1 MANAH
6 LIILWWTVGGFSGT
20 GICFDSPVLWWHVRY
35 KGEKTWK
42 SVEASD
48 SRELICQLIG
58 FSFCSISM
66 FSPSFIGQKNVII
79 SLHFGASK
87 FSELAPPV
95 HHITAGIITFV
106 AGFISSTPTVC
117 DTKLKWQRF
126 IYIWLWISFNQIVT
140 CFPVFLLLK
149 TKCLTLPIEEPRYE
163 DKNNVWY
170 QVLIGAPCANVFPN
184 IFCCWHLSFVLK
196 FSYTYHITLCT

>member
-6 LIILWWTVGGFSGT
+6 LIMLWWTVGGFSGT

-42 SVEASD
+42 PVEASD

-58 FSFCSISM
+58 LSFCSISM
-66 FSPSFIGQKNVII
+66 FSPSFIGQTNVII

-87 FSELAPPV
+87 FSELAPLV
-95 HHITAGIITFV
+95 HHITAGILTFV

-117 DTKLKWQRF
+117 DTKFKNWNGRDLFPFDCEFLLTK
-126 IYIWLWISFNQIVT
+126 LWRV
-140 CFPVFLLLK
+140 CFPVFS
-149 TKCLTLPIEEPRYE
+149 TSQDQMFDT
-163 DKNNVWY
+163 
-170 QVLIGAPCANVFPN
+170 A
-184 IFCCWHLSFVLK
+184 
-196 FSYTYHITLCT
+196 